1 MYWLIKNINSFI
13 YLFSSAL
20 LFLNKK
26 IKLAKKDVKVTC
38 GKKRFIRQAMDM
50 ENSVLHF
57 VVQTKK
63 AMESNYKSFK
73 QGSNMIMF

>member
-1 MYWLIKNINSFI
+1 
-13 YLFSSAL
+13 
-20 LFLNKK
+20 
-26 IKLAKKDVKVTC
+26 
-38 GKKRFIRQAMDM
+38 M

-73 QGSNMIMF
+73 QGSNMILFWKYDFDRLENSIERYKIGN